1 MCDIMNLYFKRE
13 CPTLKTSKDQQKII
27 LIGDGAVGS
36 SYAYSLINQNIGQ
49 ELGII
54 DVNRE
59 KAEGDVMDLSS
70 ALAFTAPM
78 KLYVADYKDCG
89 DADLIVYTAGA
100 SQKPGESRLDLTEK
114 NLRITK
120 SVVESVMASG
130 FNGIFLVATNPVD
143 ILSYAVYKWSGLPAE
158 QVLGTGT
165 SLDSA
170 RFRQAIANL
179 LDVDVRNVHG
189 YIIGEHGDTEFP
201 VWSHA
206 NVAGLQIN
214 EWVENNPNTDEQA
227 LVEIFFSVRDAAY
240 TIIEKKG
247 ATFYGIGVS
256 LARITKAILN
266 NEHAVLPLSVYLEGQ
281 YGEEEIY
288 LGTPAIINRNGLKK
302 IIEIP
307 LNDSEKEKMK
317 HSANTIRTHLSEVL
331 ERCPDLSFDN

>member
-1 MCDIMNLYFKRE
+1 MNVRK
-13 CPTLKTSKDQQKII
+13 KQQKII

-54 DVNRE
+54 DVNTE
-59 KAEGDVMDLSS
+59 KAEGDVMDLNS
-70 ALAFTAPM
+70 ALAFTAP
-78 KLYVADYKDCG
+78 KKIYVADYG
-89 DADLIVYTAGA
+89 GLHDADLVVYTAGA
-100 SQKPGESRLDLTEK
+100 SQKPGETRLDLTEK

-120 SVVESVMASG
+120 DVVEKVMASG

-143 ILSYAVYKWSGLPAE
+143 ILTYAVYKLSGLPSH
-158 QVLGTGT
+158 QVIGTGT

-170 RFRQAIANL
+170 RFRQAVANL

-214 EWVENNPNTDEQA
+214 EWLNNNPDTDEQA

-240 TIIEKKG
+240 EIIKRKG

-256 LARITKAILN
+256 LARITRAILN
-266 NEHAVLPLSVYLEGQ
+266 NENAVLPLSVYLEGE
-281 YGEEEIY
+281 YGQNDIY
-288 LGTPAIINRNGLKK
+288 IGSPAIINQRGIDK
-302 IIEIP
+302 IVEIP
-307 LNDSEKEKMK
+307 LNDSEKEKMT
-317 HSANTIRTHLSEVL
+317 HSADTIRNHLKEVL
-331 ERCPDLSFDN
+331 DKNPDLGFTISD

>member
-1 MCDIMNLYFKRE
+1 MNVRK
-13 CPTLKTSKDQQKII
+13 KQQKII

-36 SYAYSLINQNIGQ
+36 SYAYALINQNIGQ

-54 DVNRE
+54 DVNTE
-59 KAEGDVMDLSS
+59 KAEGDVMDLNS
-70 ALAFTAPM
+70 ALAFTAP
-78 KLYVADYKDCG
+78 KKIYVADYADCH
-89 DADLIVYTAGA
+89 DADLVVYTAGA
-100 SQKPGESRLDLTEK
+100 SQKPGETRLDLTEK

-120 SVVESVMASG
+120 DVVEKVMASG

-143 ILSYAVYKWSGLPAE
+143 ILTYAVYKLSGLPSH
-158 QVLGTGT
+158 QVIGTGT

-170 RFRQAIANL
+170 RFRQAVANL

-214 EWVENNPNTDEQA
+214 EWLNNNPDTDEQA

-240 TIIEKKG
+240 EIIKRKG

-256 LARITKAILN
+256 LARITRAILN
-266 NEHAVLPLSVYLEGQ
+266 NENAVLPLSVYLEGE
-281 YGEEEIY
+281 YGQNDIY
-288 LGTPAIINRNGLKK
+288 IGSPAIINQRGIDK
-302 IIEIP
+302 IVEIP
-307 LNDSEKEKMK
+307 LNDSEKEKMT
-317 HSANTIRTHLSEVL
+317 HSADTIRNHLKEVL
-331 ERCPDLSFDN
+331 DKNPDLGFTISD

>member
-1 MCDIMNLYFKRE
+1 MNERK
-13 CPTLKTSKDQQKII
+13 KQQKII

-36 SYAYSLINQNIGQ
+36 SYAYALINQNIGQ

-54 DVNRE
+54 DVNTE
-59 KAEGDVMDLSS
+59 KAEGDVMDLNS
-70 ALAFTAPM
+70 ALAFTAP
-78 KLYVADYKDCG
+78 KKIYVADYADCH
-89 DADLIVYTAGA
+89 DADLVVYTAGA
-100 SQKPGESRLDLTEK
+100 SQKPGETRLDLTEK

-120 SVVESVMASG
+120 DVVEKVMASG

-143 ILSYAVYKWSGLPAE
+143 ILTYAVYKLSGLPSH
-158 QVLGTGT
+158 QVIGTGT

-170 RFRQAIANL
+170 RFRQAVANL

-214 EWVENNPNTDEQA
+214 EWLNNNPDTDEQA

-240 TIIEKKG
+240 EIIKRKG

-256 LARITKAILN
+256 LARITRAILN
-266 NEHAVLPLSVYLEGQ
+266 NEHAVLPLSVYLEGE
-281 YGEEEIY
+281 YGQNDIY
-288 LGTPAIINRNGLKK
+288 IGSPAIINQRGIDKVV
-302 IIEIP
+302 EIP
-307 LNDSEKEKMK
+307 LNDSEKEKMT
-317 HSANTIRTHLSEVL
+317 HSADTIRNHLKEVL
-331 ERCPDLSFDN
+331 DKNPDLGFTISD

>member
-1 MCDIMNLYFKRE
+1 MNDRK
-13 CPTLKTSKDQQKII
+13 KQQKII

-54 DVNRE
+54 DVNTE
-59 KAEGDVMDLSS
+59 KAEGDVMDLNS
-70 ALAFTAPM
+70 ALAFTAP
-78 KLYVADYKDCG
+78 KKIYVADYADCH
-89 DADLIVYTAGA
+89 DADLVVYTAGA
-100 SQKPGESRLDLTEK
+100 SQKPGETRLDLTEK

-120 SVVESVMASG
+120 DVVEKVMASG

-143 ILSYAVYKWSGLPAE
+143 ILTYAVYKLSGLPSH
-158 QVLGTGT
+158 QVIGSGT

-170 RFRQAIANL
+170 RFRQAVANL

-214 EWVENNPNTDEQA
+214 EWLNNNPDTDEQA

-240 TIIEKKG
+240 EIIKRKG

-256 LARITKAILN
+256 LARITRAILN
-266 NEHAVLPLSVYLEGQ
+266 NEHAVLPLSVYLEGE
-281 YGEEEIY
+281 YGQNDIY
-288 LGTPAIINRNGLKK
+288 IGSPAIINQRGIEK
-302 IIEIP
+302 IVEIP
-307 LNDSEKEKMK
+307 LNDSEKEKMT
-317 HSANTIRTHLSEVL
+317 HSADTIRNHLKEVL
-331 ERCPDLSFDN
+331 DKNPDLGFTISD

>member
-1 MCDIMNLYFKRE
+1 MIMMTERK
-13 CPTLKTSKDQQKII
+13 QQKII

-36 SYAYSLINQNIGQ
+36 SYAYALINQNIGQ

-54 DVNRE
+54 DVNVE
-59 KAEGDVMDLSS
+59 KAEGDVMDLTS
-70 ALAFTAPM
+70 ALAFTAP
-78 KLYVADYKDCG
+78 KKIYVADYADCH
-89 DADLIVYTAGA
+89 DADLVVYTAGA
-100 SQKPGESRLDLTEK
+100 SQKPGETRLDLTEK

-120 SVVESVMASG
+120 DVVEKVMASG
-130 FNGIFLVATNPVD
+130 FDGIFLVATNPVD
-143 ILSYAVYKWSGLPAE
+143 ILTYAVYKLSGLPSN
-158 QVLGTGT
+158 QVIGTGT

-170 RFRQAIANL
+170 RFRQAVANL

-214 EWVENNPNTDEQA
+214 EWLNNNPDTDEQA

-240 TIIEKKG
+240 EIIKRKG

-256 LARITKAILN
+256 LARITRAILS
-266 NEHAVLPLSVYLEGQ
+266 NEHAVLPLSVYLEGE
-281 YGEEEIY
+281 YGESDIY
-288 LGTPAIINRNGLKK
+288 IGSPAIVNRKGIEK
-302 IIEIP
+302 IVEIP

-317 HSANTIRTHLSEVL
+317 YSTDTIRNHLKEVL
-331 ERCPDLSFDN
+331 EKNPDIGFTISD

>member
-1 MCDIMNLYFKRE
+1 MTE
-13 CPTLKTSKDQQKII
+13 LKKQQKII

-36 SYAYSLINQNIGQ
+36 SYAYALINQNIGQ

-54 DVNRE
+54 DVNKE
-59 KAEGDVMDLSS
+59 KAEGDVMDLES
-70 ALAFTAPM
+70 ALAFTAPK
-78 KLYVADYKDCG
+78 KLYVADYEDCH
-89 DADLIVYTAGA
+89 DADLVVYTAGA
-100 SQKPGESRLDLTEK
+100 SQKPGETRLDLTEK

-120 SVVESVMASG
+120 DVVEKVMASG

-143 ILSYAVYKWSGLPAE
+143 ILTYAVYKLSGLPAN
-158 QVLGTGT
+158 QVIGSGT

-170 RFRQAIANL
+170 RFRQAVANL

-214 EWVENNPNTDEQA
+214 EWLTNNPDTDEEA
-227 LVEIFFSVRDAAY
+227 LVNIFFSVRDAAY
-240 TIIEKKG
+240 EIIKRKG

-256 LARITKAILN
+256 LARITRAILN
-266 NEHAVLPLSVYLEGQ
+266 NENAVLPLSVYLEGE
-281 YGEEEIY
+281 YGENDIY
-288 LGTPAIINRNGLKK
+288 IGSPAIINRNG
-302 IIEIP
+302 IERIVEIP

-317 HSANTIRTHLSEVL
+317 HSADVIRTHLKEVL
-331 ERCPDLSFDN
+331 EKNPDLGFTISD